1 MKKKKT
7 YYGKR
12 KKFHS
17 FRFITIL
24 LAILVGFELVAGG
37 VGLIGLQSFLS
48 DKQEL
53 RMDDFVLQ
61 ESTLVFDANGTQLAD
76 VGTQLREN
84 IEYTDIPEA
93 LMDAFLSIED
103 SRFWTHNGFDIPRF
117 VKSIF
122 NTFLKGDM
130 QGGSTFTMQLVKLT
144 YFQDDD
150 ASTAKTKDIKY
161 KLHQIALAMDLEKV
175 INKQKIFELYVN
187 KMNFGG
193 IGNIRG
199 IQKASQQFF
208 GKNTNELSIT
218 ECALMA
224 GIVNAPYYYDP
235 HFYLEHARTRRNE
248 VLNLMRTHGYINE
261 AEWKLAK
268 TVNVEDLLV
277 DPSLSN
283 KNTEGYAYQAY
294 IDEALKEAELL
305 TGQDPMTVSMEIYTA
320 MNPEVQA
327 AMENIAAGND
337 SHVKFSNELMEVGII
352 SEDNHTGEIVG
363 ICGGRNY
370 SAGGSMLLN
379 HATANYQ
386 QPGSSVKP
394 FLDYALAFE
403 YCGWATSH
411 VITDKPVANGN
422 WVYKNASGKYNGQVT
437 LEYAL
442 GHSLNT
448 TAIQA
453 LREVIDTIGE
463 DKVKEY
469 LASLGFRT
477 SVVNQ
482 FDISYA
488 IGGNAFA
495 CSPKELMA
503 AHAIM
508 MNGGNYIKPHTV
520 RKIVFRSGLQE
531 PLEPVYVPV
540 QVLSEQA
547 AYLTSYMMNRNIN
560 GGYAYYGVLK
570 RSYPTYAKTGTS
582 DWGEAGL
589 QYGIPKGARKDK
601 WMVAETS
608 KYTTAVWVG
617 FDKAVK
623 GKTTYFTTAMSNA
636 NIPGKINSVMID
648 VLNKQDKPKGIEK
661 PNGISEISHILAT
674 WPYAKPISGMS
685 SQYIAKG
692 MIKSEYKNSLV
703 SPQSRKALSSLGAF
717 SAAYNSNDSITFNWR
732 VYPDASALKVASST
746 MDISLTNAK
755 GKKIVSATG
764 KRLFDYSWVWGAVCY
779 KARVS
784 QNGRAIA
791 EISAS
796 TDTHTQI
803 ISGLAPNTETKVCGY
818 YGYTVASNT
827 SNEICTSFTTPR
839 RYVNAPSAGA
849 TVDQIRK
856 WANTYGINL
865 SISYADETSGHPA
878 GSVQLLQ
885 GGKSIL
891 GGQADTSLGAQLIV
905 YEHVHTK
912 PVQTPKPTQKP

>member
-1 MKKKKT
+1 MKKKKR
-7 YYGKR
+7 YNGKR

-53 RMDDFVLQ
+53 KIEDFALQ

-117 VKSIF
+117 VKSVF

-161 KLHQIALAMDLEKV
+161 KLHQIALAMDLEKIV
-175 INKQKIFELYVN
+175 NKQKIFELYVN

-208 GKNTNELSIT
+208 GKNTNELSIS

-235 HFYLEHARTRRNE
+235 HFFLEHARTRRNE
-248 VLNLMRTHGYINE
+248 VLNLMKTHGYITE

-277 DPSLSN
+277 DPALSN

-294 IDEALKEAELL
+294 IDEALKEAEQL

-453 LREVIDTIGE
+453 LREVIDTVGE

-623 GKTTYFTTAMSNA
+623 GKTTYFTTSMSNA

-648 VLNKQDKPKGIEK
+648 VLNKADKPKGIEK

-732 VYPDASALKVASST
+732 KYPDASALKVASST

-865 SISYADETSGHPA
+865 SISYADETAGHPA

-905 YEHVHTK
+905 YEHVHTN
-912 PVQTPKPTQKP
+912 PVQTPKPQNKP